1 MSIDNKATLF
11 LKAEVKASNGKFKL
25 NDCMCGDIELA
36 DAKGVVGGGSKAHF
50 STGSVYG
57 IFVVETDKGKMSKLF
72 EEVGNEVESIDQA
85 GTIYPI
91 YWGKDIHP
99 GSRILAH
106 ARHNPG
112 TGNAELEKIK
122 ALRDLNLIY
131 GCVYVTTY
139 DKFEQHLHTT
149 YKPLLGTSGSGK
161 KTIWSIVDK

>member
-25 NDCMCGDIELA
+25 NDCMCGDIDLA
-36 DAKGVVGGGSKAHF
+36 KLKMSV

-72 EEVGNEVESIDQA
+72 EEVGNEVKPIDQA
-85 GTIYPI
+85 GTTYPI
-91 YWGKDIHP
+91 YWGKDIRP
-99 GSRILAH
+99 GSRIQAH
-106 ARHNPG
+106 TKPSQG
-112 TGNAELEKIK
+112 TGNAKLGTIK
-122 ALRDLNLIY
+122 ALSGLNLIY

-161 KTIWSIVDK
+161 PLDVAIVKN